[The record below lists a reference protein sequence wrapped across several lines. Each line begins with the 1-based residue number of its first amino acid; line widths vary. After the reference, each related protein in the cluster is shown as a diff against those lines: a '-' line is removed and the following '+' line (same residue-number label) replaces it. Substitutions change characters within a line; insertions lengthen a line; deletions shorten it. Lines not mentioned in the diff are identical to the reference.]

1 MPYINDLVSASLI
14 AQWGA
19 FYIEVLHP
27 VYIHTDGRTDI
38 FLIHFF
44 GLLGPQNV
52 KIRQNLEIDFLLRD
66 NAFLIGKVKRRCGP
80 Y

>member
-27 VYIHTDGRTDI
+27 VFVYA
-38 FLIHFF
+38 
-44 GLLGPQNV
+44 
-52 KIRQNLEIDFLLRD
+52 
-66 NAFLIGKVKRRCGP
+66 AF
-80 Y
+80 